1 MTTVSQR
8 WSQLESIKRP
18 YLRRAEQYARWTL
31 SHVFPPEDYQG
42 EFSLDRDWDSVGAQ
56 ASNHLSN
63 KLMLTLFAPARPFFR
78 MDADEATFVEL
89 AKELGVDEVQVKLM
103 FSRAEK
109 AAVKRLVSK
118 QARTAL
124 TQLMKLLVITGNGLF
139 YLPKEGRARTYNL
152 HDYVVERSTSGDL
165 QELILREEFM
175 FSQLEND
182 VKAQVSL
189 SRKANEKS
197 DKVKLYTWITREGD
211 NYNVQQYAD
220 DIPLDGAGKFAKDKL
235 PYIPVTWNLITGDH
249 YGVGHVE
256 EYQGEFH
263 TVDVMQQS
271 LVEGAAV
278 AAQLKFLVNPNGSAD
293 VEELNNAENGDFVW
307 GAPDDI
313 STVNVDKVQDWATL
327 QGIVSQA
334 EQRIGRGFLVN
345 SAITRDAER
354 VTAEEIRLQATE
366 LENAL
371 GGVYS
376 NLAEQLQLPIANLL
390 IEEIDL
396 GGLKDAGVEPTI
408 TTGIDSLS
416 RGSEH
421 EQMMLFLQDTAIL
434 NGIPEDVRATLNTD
448 ALLTSMAMGRGV
460 KHEDIIKTQEQQ
472 EADRERQ
479 LAEQE
484 RILAAQQQAKQQV
497 Q

>member
-1 MTTVSQR
+1 
-8 WSQLESIKRP
+8 
-18 YLRRAEQYARWTL
+18 
-31 SHVFPPEDYQG
+31 
-42 EFSLDRDWDSVGAQ
+42 
-56 ASNHLSN
+56 
-63 KLMLTLFAPARPFFR
+63 
-78 MDADEATFVEL
+78 MDADEATFAEL
-89 AKELGVDEVQVKLM
+89 AKEIGVDEVQVKLM

-139 YLPKEGRARTYNL
+139 YLPKDGRARTYNL
-152 HDYVVERSTSGDL
+152 HDYVVERSTSGEI

-175 FSQLEND
+175 FSQLEDD
-182 VKAQVSL
+182 VKTQVSL
-189 SRKANEKS
+189 ARKANEKS
-197 DKVKLYTWITREGD
+197 DKVKLYTWINREGD
-211 NYNVQQYAD
+211 SYNVQQYAD
-220 DIPLDGAGKFAKDKL
+220 DVPLDGAGKFAKDKLGKFAKDKL

-263 TVDVMQQS
+263 TIDVLQQS

-278 AAQLKFLVNPNGSAD
+278 AARLNFLVNPNGSAD

-390 IEEIDL
+390 MEEIDL

-448 ALLTSMAMGRGV
+448 ALLTSMATGRGV
-460 KHEDIIKTQEQQ
+460 KHEDIIKTPEQQ

>member
-8 WSQLESIKRP
+8 WSQLESIKMP

-31 SHVFPPEDYQG
+31 SHVFPPENYNG
-42 EFSLDRDWDSVGAQ
+42 ELSLDRDWDSVGAQ
-56 ASNHLSN
+56 AANHLSN

-78 MDADEATFVEL
+78 LDADEATFAEL
-89 AKELGVDEVQVKLM
+89 AKELGVDEIQVKLM

-124 TQLMKLLVITGNGLF
+124 TQLMKLLVITGNGLI
-139 YLPKEGRARTYNL
+139 YLPKDGKARTYNL
-152 HDYVVERSTSGDL
+152 HSYVVQRDSSGKL
-165 QELILREEFM
+165 HECILKEEFE
-175 FSQLEND
+175 FSQLDED
-182 VKAQVSL
+182 VRASVTA
-189 SRKANEKS
+189 SRKAKDAT
-197 DKVKLYTWITREGD
+197 DKVKLYTWIKRQD
-211 NYNVQQYAD
+211 DKYHVQQFAD
-220 DIPLDGAGKFAKDKL
+220 DIPLDGDGVFAEDKL

-263 TVDVMQQS
+263 TIDVMQQS

-354 VTAEEIRLQATE
+354 VTAEEIRIQATE

-376 NLAEQLQLPIANLL
+376 NLAEQLQLPIADLL
-390 IEEIDL
+390 MDEIDL
-396 GGLKDAGVEPTI
+396 GELKNAGVEPVI
-408 TTGIDSLS
+408 TTGLDSLS

-421 EQMMLFLQDTAIL
+421 EQMMLFLQDTAIM

-472 EADRERQ
+472 QADREQQ

-484 RILAAQQQAKQQV
+484 RLLAAQQQAKQQV
-497 Q
+497 